1 MRFLILALIILLPI
15 QSFAGETEKESVEIL
30 WIQDSENTI
39 SVEKIMKILKAK
51 SSERNKGI
59 YLHLDEP
66 KSVTASE
73 KTIKMKS
80 ETVTK
85 APQPS
90 DTPASLGILG
100 SLLAF
105 LIL

>member
-15 QSFAGETEKESVEIL
+15 QSFAGETEKERVEIL

-59 YLHLDEP
+59 YLHLDGP
-66 KSVTASE
+66 NTASE

>member
-15 QSFAGETEKESVEIL
+15 QSFAGETEKERVEIL
-30 WIQDSENTI
+30 WIQDSGNTI

-51 SSERNKGI
+51 YSERNKGI
-59 YLHLDEP
+59 YLHLDGP
-66 KSVTASE
+66 KSVTTSE
-73 KTIKMKS
+73 KTKMKS
-80 ETVTK
+80 EMVTK

>member
-15 QSFAGETEKESVEIL
+15 QSFAGETEKERVEIL
-30 WIQDSENTI
+30 WIQDSENMI

-59 YLHLDEP
+59 YLHLDGRN
-66 KSVTASE
+66 TASE